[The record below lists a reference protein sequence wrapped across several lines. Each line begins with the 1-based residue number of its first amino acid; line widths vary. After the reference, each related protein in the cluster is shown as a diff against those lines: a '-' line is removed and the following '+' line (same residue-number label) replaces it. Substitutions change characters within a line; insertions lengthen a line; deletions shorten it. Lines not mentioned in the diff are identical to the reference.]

1 MLNIVTNPTVLYAII
16 NMQTM
21 TKMQTYSE
29 QSHPNLY
36 NEIIKDHNFRYGK
49 FSPIPYPQINNEEDK
64 SNGTK

>member
-1 MLNIVTNPTVLYAII
+1 MIGTNIDNKVTTTKLP
-16 NMQTM
+16 
-21 TKMQTYSE
+21 KMQIYSE

-49 FSPIPYPQINNEEDK
+49 FSPIPYPQYNNEEGK

>member
-1 MLNIVTNPTVLYAII
+1 
-16 NMQTM
+16 M

-36 NEIIKDHNFRYGK
+36 NEILKDQAFRYGK
-49 FSPIPYPQINNEEDK
+49 FNPIPYPQFNNEEDK